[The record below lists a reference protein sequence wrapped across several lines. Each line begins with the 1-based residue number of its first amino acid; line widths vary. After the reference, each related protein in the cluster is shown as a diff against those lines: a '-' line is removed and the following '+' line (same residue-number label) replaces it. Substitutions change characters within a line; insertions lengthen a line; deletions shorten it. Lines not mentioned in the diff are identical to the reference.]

1 MLCKLKDEPYLMRNE
16 NTKQYYGYLI
26 DLLDRISFI
35 CNFTYEISIIK
46 KTRED
51 KKNDQNWNNLIDEL
65 VNKVCNF
72 TLLYFNRN
80 FLINFFKILESRP
93 FNSVNYNI
101 I

>member
-51 KKNDQNWNNLIDEL
+51 KKNDQNWKKGKLQGRDRIWTCKD
-65 VNKVCNF
+65 VC
-72 TLLYFNRN
+72 
-80 FLINFFKILESRP
+80 
-93 FNSVNYNI
+93 
-101 I
+101 